1 MRLAVAAVLTL
12 ICVPAM
18 AQSSPAIQATC
29 ERHMAPPYAKQ
40 GAVLD
45 CGCVARFL
53 TDRYGAA
60 DAAAIVR
67 FFGAGASGSEKE
79 IEAAI
84 KEIGGDRIRAIL
96 NMVGRFQDLGRDIDQ
111 ACPEVKKP

>member
-1 MRLAVAAVLTL
+1 MRLVVAGLLTL

-18 AQSSPAIQATC
+18 AQSSPAVQASC

-40 GAVLD
+40 GASLD
-45 CGCVARFL
+45 CSCVSRFL

-60 DAAAIVR
+60 DAQVIVR

-79 IEAAI
+79 VEAAV

-96 NMVGRFQDLGRDIDQ
+96 NMVGRFQDLGRDIDR
-111 ACPEVKKP
+111 ACPDTKKP